1 MAEAAPTRS
10 VYRRT
15 GFETDVQRWDFY
27 DVCYRGGVL
36 FKRGRDAEGEL
47 ILIQHPKEFDAKFAK
62 RKAYTPT
69 LNYTRPVVDK
79 YNAAVTRQEP
89 TRSETDSEDFKAF
102 VAECDLHG
110 RDLNRFLQA
119 QLRYAQTL
127 GDYWTGV
134 LTPDTPRAVSVFHRR
149 ANGELPYCI
158 SVDPRLV
165 VDEEWA
171 GGELIRIVIKHT
183 MSSKHGFDEAEA
195 VRVFFREWRRETITT
210 YGQAVAGG
218 DIAKTGIE
226 DNPYAASECPI
237 PFFRLRIFGEGEA
250 QISQVAELQ
259 KSILNVTSLLIEELY
274 QIVFTRVYIMLDPTA
289 PKDSIEEIRNQVNGP
304 GQAIV
309 GRGITSATHLG
320 PSNAAQYLREERDRL
335 IKEIYRIS
343 GLSGGDVV
351 EKRVAESGVKKLL
364 DVQDAEEMA
373 TTLAQAATEHENQIL
388 GCAASLVGEKPEEWA
403 RTQYGRDFSIFS
415 LTAEI
420 ERAFKIL
427 DQKMLP
433 LDFKRDVAR
442 DVMGKFFPNASEDQW
457 KRWEEGITGMVDS
470 AADMLG
476 LTPETEARAVAAS
489 LTAA

>member
-1 MAEAAPTRS
+1 MAEAATTRS
-10 VYRRT
+10 VYKRT
-15 GFETDVQRWDFY
+15 GFETDVRRWDFY
-27 DVCYRGGVL
+27 DICYRGGVL
-36 FKRGRDAEGEL
+36 FKGGTDAEGQP

-89 TRSETDSEDFKAF
+89 TRSDTESEDFKAF
-102 VAECDLHG
+102 VEECDLHG
-110 RDLNRFLQA
+110 RDLNRFMQS

-134 LTPDTPRAVSVFHRR
+134 LTPSTPKAASVHHRR
-149 ANGELPYCI
+149 ERGDLPYCI

-183 MSSKHGFDEAEA
+183 MSAKHGFDEPEA
-195 VRVFFREWRRETITT
+195 VRVFFREWRRDTITT
-210 YGQAVAGG
+210 YGQAPAGG
-218 DIAKTGIE
+218 EIARLGSD
-226 DNPYAASECPI
+226 DNPYAAYDCPI
-237 PFFRLRIFGEGEA
+237 PFFRMRIFNEGEA

-274 QIVFTRVYIMLDPTA
+274 QIVFTRVYIMLDPAA

-309 GRGITSATHLG
+309 GRGMNSATHLG
-320 PSNAAQYLREERDRL
+320 PSNAAEYLREERDRL

-364 DVQDAEEMA
+364 DIQDAEEMA
-373 TTLAQAATEHENQIL
+373 SLLAQAATEHENQIL
-388 GCAASLVGEKPEEWA
+388 GCAASLVGEDPEEWA
-403 RTQYGRDFSIFS
+403 RTQYSREFNIFS

-420 ERAFKIL
+420 ERAFKML

-433 LDFKRDVAR
+433 IDFKRDVAR
-442 DVMGKFFPNASEDQW
+442 DVMGKVFPHASEEQW
-457 KRWEEGITGMVDS
+457 GQWEEGITGMVDS

-476 LTPETEARAVAAS
+476 LTPETEAAAVAAD